1 MKTEYLEI
9 TASAEGRKPTVR
21 GMAYSGGKMRLFG
34 WSKPVV
40 VDMAGMS
47 VPESVPLLA
56 NHENHTLG
64 RVGLVAAKV
73 VDGHLE
79 ITGEIVGTGELS
91 DAIVA
96 QGKAGADW
104 QLSIGAEVEAAELV
118 QEGKRTINGVEH
130 DAPFYHVTK
139 STLREVSVVA
149 VGADKAT
156 HMKVTA
162 SLKLKGNSI
171 MEPEKKVEAANPAPA
186 APAAPA
192 EAPKNIEASAAPE
205 KPAEADVEAVALAAV
220 KAERERV
227 GMVKS
232 VCNGEFPEIE
242 AKAIAEGWNRE
253 QVSEAVLAAYREK
266 QPKTDVNI
274 TIKKENAMTAK
285 HLEAALSLRAGIDGD
300 TLVKSMG
307 EETVETAMKD
317 MDMPLR
323 VVLGECMRIE
333 GMSVPRSFDNDAI
346 KAAFSTVSLPGILSN
361 VANKKLLQAYNA
373 QPIIATRLCTTGD
386 LTDFKENQ
394 RFRLTDVGD
403 LQPVGADGEIKD
415 SALTEEAA
423 KNQLDTYA
431 KKFCLTRKMIINDDL
446 GAFLKVPTAMG
457 NRAARLVDQLF
468 FKRLMS
474 NPTCVDGKPL
484 FGRDHKNLLSGANSA
499 LSADSLKKAIQIFID
514 QTDADGQPI
523 SVEPSI
529 LLVPTALKHLA
540 IELTR
545 GATLMMSG
553 GAENTIRPAINVL
566 ADENLA
572 IVSSPYLGNKN
583 YPNFSEASWYLFGK
597 PGTVDTFE
605 IGYLKG
611 KRTPTVER
619 GDLDFN
625 VLGVWFRVYFD
636 IGIREQDHRGMV
648 KATGF
653 ACFSFPVRPPP
664 LQPNRHTER
673 FIEMK
678 ARYVQRGDSIDYT
691 PMEDVAAGD
700 VVILSDKLVGV
711 AKLDIKA
718 GELGALAVVGVY
730 EIATGGA
737 VVALGDVVSV
747 DPATG
752 KVAAAGTSGA
762 VKFGHAVTAATASDA
777 TVNVRLAQGLG

>member
-1 MKTEYLEI
+1 VV
-9 TASAEGRKPTVR
+9 TAKVADE
-21 GMAYSGGKMRLFG
+21 
-34 WSKPVV
+34 
-40 VDMAGMS
+40 
-47 VPESVPLLA
+47 
-56 NHENHTLG
+56 
-64 RVGLVAAKV
+64 GLVI
-73 VDGHLE
+73 E
-79 ITGEIVGTGELS
+79 GEIVADGTE
-91 DAIVA
+91 AENIVS
-96 QGKAGADW
+96 QGKSGADW

-118 QEGKRTINGVEH
+118 QEGKRTINGIDH
-130 DAPFYHVTK
+130 DAPFYHVSK

-162 SLKLKGNSI
+162 SLTLKGNSI
-171 MEPEKKVEAANPAPA
+171 MEPEKKNETQPQVAASEHIDA
-186 APAAPA
+186 
-192 EAPKNIEASAAPE
+192 K
-205 KPAEADVEAVALAAV
+205 AVADAAV

-227 GMVKS
+227 GMIKG

-242 AKAIAEGWNRE
+242 AKAITEGWDKEHVN
-253 QVSEAVLAAYREK
+253 EAVLAAYRAK
-266 QPKTDVNI
+266 QPTTDVNI
-274 TIKKENAMTAK
+274 TIKKEPTMNAK

-300 TLVKSMG
+300 TLAKTMG
-307 EETVETAMKD
+307 DETVEAAMKD

-323 VVLGECMRIE
+323 AVLGECMRIE

-373 QPIIATRLCTTGD
+373 QPIIATKLCTTGD

-403 LQPVGADGEIKD
+403 LQPIGSDGEIKD
-415 SALTEEAA
+415 SALTEESA

-468 FKRLMS
+468 FKRLMA

-484 FGRDHKNLLSGANSA
+484 FGRDHKNLLSGATSA
-499 LSADSLKKAIQIFID
+499 LSADSLKKAIQMFID
-514 QTDADGQPI
+514 QTDSDGQPI

-553 GAENTIRPAINVL
+553 GGTDPTIRPAINVL
-566 ADENLA
+566 ADENLQ

-583 YPNFSEASWYLFGK
+583 YPNFSEAAWYLFGK

-648 KATGF
+648 KATG
-653 ACFSFPVRPPP
+653 S
-664 LQPNRHTER
+664 
-673 FIEMK
+673 
-678 ARYVQRGDSIDYT
+678 
-691 PMEDVAAGD
+691 
-700 VVILSDKLVGV
+700 
-711 AKLDIKA
+711 
-718 GELGALAVVGVY
+718 
-730 EIATGGA
+730 
-737 VVALGDVVSV
+737 
-747 DPATG
+747 
-752 KVAAAGTSGA
+752 
-762 VKFGHAVTAATASDA
+762 AS
-777 TVNVRLAQGLG
+777 

>member
-1 MKTEYLEI
+1 MKNEFLEI
-9 TASAEGRKPTVR
+9 TAAAGGRKPTVR
-21 GMAYSGGKMRLFG
+21 GLAYSGGKMRLFG
-34 WSKPVV
+34 WSRPVV
-40 VDMAGMS
+40 VDMTGMA

-56 NHENHTLG
+56 NHENHTLC
-64 RVGLVAAKV
+64 RVGV
-73 VDGHLE
+73 VTATVGESGLE
-79 ITGEIVGTGELS
+79 ISGEIVAEGTE
-91 DAIVA
+91 AENIVA
-96 QGKAGADW
+96 QGRSGADW

-118 QEGKRTINGVEH
+118 QEGRRTINGVEH
-130 DAPFYHVTK
+130 EAPFYHVTK

-162 SLKLKGNSI
+162 SLQLKGNSI
-171 MEPEKKVEAANPAPA
+171 MEPEKKVEAAAA
-186 APAAPA
+186 APVSPAKPA
-192 EAPKNIEASAAPE
+192 EAPKNIEAAATVAQ
-205 KPAEADVEAVALAAV
+205 PAAEPVNVEAVAQAAV
-220 KAERERV
+220 KAERDRV
-227 GMVKS
+227 CMVKQ

-253 QVSEAVLAAYREK
+253 QVNEAVLAAFRQK
-266 QPKTDVNI
+266 QPTTDVNI
-274 TIKKENAMTAK
+274 TIKKGTEVNAK

-300 TLVKSMG
+300 TLVKTMG
-307 EETVETAMKD
+307 EETVEAAMKD

-323 VVLGECMRIE
+323 AVLGECMRIE

-373 QPIIATRLCTTGD
+373 QPIIATKLCTTGD

-403 LQPVGADGEIKD
+403 LKPIGADGEIKD
-415 SALTEEAA
+415 SALTEESA

-499 LSADSLKKAIQIFID
+499 LSADSLKKAIQVFID

-553 GAENTIRPAINVL
+553 GPDNTVRPAINVL

-648 KATGF
+648 KATG
-653 ACFSFPVRPPP
+653 
-664 LQPNRHTER
+664 
-673 FIEMK
+673 
-678 ARYVQRGDSIDYT
+678 
-691 PMEDVAAGD
+691 
-700 VVILSDKLVGV
+700 
-711 AKLDIKA
+711 
-718 GELGALAVVGVY
+718 
-730 EIATGGA
+730 
-737 VVALGDVVSV
+737 
-747 DPATG
+747 
-752 KVAAAGTSGA
+752 
-762 VKFGHAVTAATASDA
+762 TAS
-777 TVNVRLAQGLG
+777 

>member
-1 MKTEYLEI
+1 MKTEFLEI
-9 TASAEGRKPTVR
+9 TASANGKKPSVK
-21 GMAYSGGKMRLFG
+21 GVAYSGGKMRLFG
-34 WSKPVV
+34 WSRPVV

-47 VPESVPLLA
+47 IPESVPLLA

-64 RVGLVAAKV
+64 RVGLVAVSA
-73 VDGHLE
+73 VDNHLE
-79 ITGEIVGTGELS
+79 IAGEIVGEGDLAN
-91 DAIVA
+91 AIVS

-118 QEGKRTINGVEH
+118 QDGKRTINGIEH

-162 SLKLKGNSI
+162 SLELKGNSI
-171 MEPEKKVEAANPAPA
+171 MEPQNTNPETPAKTVEAAAPQVDA
-186 APAAPA
+186 
-192 EAPKNIEASAAPE
+192 K
-205 KPAEADVEAVALAAV
+205 AVADAAV

-227 GMVKS
+227 GMIKG

-242 AKAIAEGWNRE
+242 AKAINEGWGKE
-253 QVSEAVLAAYREK
+253 QVNEAVLAAYRAK
-266 QPKTDVNI
+266 QPTTDVNI
-274 TIKKENAMTAK
+274 TIKKEPTMNAK
-285 HLEAALSLRAGIDGD
+285 HLEAALSLRAGISGD
-300 TLVKSMG
+300 TLAKEMG
-307 EETVETAMKD
+307 DEVVEAAQRD

-323 VVLGECMRIE
+323 AVLGECMRIE

-373 QPIIATRLCTTGD
+373 QPIIATKLCTTGD

-403 LQPVGADGEIKD
+403 LQPIGADGEIKD
-415 SALTEEAA
+415 SALTEESA

-468 FKRLMS
+468 FKRLMA
-474 NPTCVDGKPL
+474 NPTTVDGKPL

-499 LSADSLKKAIQIFID
+499 LSADSLKKAIQMFID

-553 GAENTIRPAINVL
+553 GPDNTIRPAINVL
-566 ADENLA
+566 ADENLS

-648 KATGF
+648 KATG
-653 ACFSFPVRPPP
+653 S
-664 LQPNRHTER
+664 
-673 FIEMK
+673 
-678 ARYVQRGDSIDYT
+678 
-691 PMEDVAAGD
+691 AA
-700 VVILSDKLVGV
+700 
-711 AKLDIKA
+711 
-718 GELGALAVVGVY
+718 
-730 EIATGGA
+730 
-737 VVALGDVVSV
+737 
-747 DPATG
+747 
-752 KVAAAGTSGA
+752 
-762 VKFGHAVTAATASDA
+762 
-777 TVNVRLAQGLG
+777 

>member
-9 TASAEGRKPTVR
+9 TASAEGRKPSVR

-40 VDMAGMS
+40 VDMAGMT

-79 ITGEIVGTGELS
+79 ISGEIVGTGELS
-91 DAIVA
+91 EAIVA

-171 MEPEKKVEAANPAPA
+171 MEPEINGTGNGEQGTGTPVTAQKPTTEKPTPTGVEAGA
-186 APAAPA
+186 A
-192 EAPKNIEASAAPE
+192 IETAV
-205 KPAEADVEAVALAAV
+205 DVEAVAQAAV

-232 VCNGEFPEIE
+232 VCRGEFPEIE

-307 EETVETAMKD
+307 EETVEAAMKD

-333 GMSVPRSFDNDAI
+333 GMNVPRSFDNDAI

-499 LSADSLKKAIQIFID
+499 LSADSLKKAIQMFID

-553 GAENTIRPAINVL
+553 GADNTIRPAINVL

-572 IVSSPYLGNKN
+572 IVSSPYLGNRN
-583 YPNFSEASWYLFGK
+583 YPNYSEASWYLFGK

-648 KATGF
+648 KATG
-653 ACFSFPVRPPP
+653 
-664 LQPNRHTER
+664 
-673 FIEMK
+673 
-678 ARYVQRGDSIDYT
+678 
-691 PMEDVAAGD
+691 
-700 VVILSDKLVGV
+700 
-711 AKLDIKA
+711 
-718 GELGALAVVGVY
+718 
-730 EIATGGA
+730 
-737 VVALGDVVSV
+737 
-747 DPATG
+747 
-752 KVAAAGTSGA
+752 
-762 VKFGHAVTAATASDA
+762 TAS
-777 TVNVRLAQGLG
+777 

>member
-1 MKTEYLEI
+1 MKTEFLEI
-9 TASAEGRKPTVR
+9 TASANGKKPSVK
-21 GMAYSGGKMRLFG
+21 GVAYSGGKMRLFG
-34 WSKPVV
+34 WSRPVV

-47 VPESVPLLA
+47 IPESVPLLA

-64 RVGLVAAKV
+64 RVGLVAVSA
-73 VDGHLE
+73 VDNHLE
-79 ITGEIVGTGELS
+79 IAGEIVGEGDLAN
-91 DAIVA
+91 AIVS

-118 QEGKRTINGVEH
+118 QDGKRTINGIEH

-162 SLKLKGNSI
+162 SLELKGNSI
-171 MEPEKKVEAANPAPA
+171 MEPQNTNPETPAKTVEAAAPQVDA
-186 APAAPA
+186 
-192 EAPKNIEASAAPE
+192 K
-205 KPAEADVEAVALAAV
+205 AVADAAV

-227 GMVKS
+227 GMIKG

-242 AKAIAEGWNRE
+242 AKAINEGWGKE
-253 QVSEAVLAAYREK
+253 QVNEAVLAAYRAK
-266 QPKTDVNI
+266 QPTTDVNI
-274 TIKKENAMTAK
+274 TIKKEPTMNAK
-285 HLEAALSLRAGIDGD
+285 HLEAALSLRAGISGD
-300 TLVKSMG
+300 TLAKEMG
-307 EETVETAMKD
+307 DEVVEAAQRD

-323 VVLGECMRIE
+323 AVLGECMRIE

-373 QPIIATRLCTTGD
+373 QPIIATKLCTTGD

-403 LQPVGADGEIKD
+403 LKPIGADGEIKD
-415 SALTEEAA
+415 SALTEESA

-468 FKRLMS
+468 FKRLMA
-474 NPTCVDGKPL
+474 NPICVDGKPL
-484 FGRDHKNLLSGANSA
+484 FGRDHKNLLTGANSA
-499 LSADSLKKAIQIFID
+499 LSADSLKKAIQMFID

-553 GAENTIRPAINVL
+553 GPDNTIRPAINVL
-566 ADENLA
+566 ADENLS

-648 KATGF
+648 KATG
-653 ACFSFPVRPPP
+653 S
-664 LQPNRHTER
+664 
-673 FIEMK
+673 
-678 ARYVQRGDSIDYT
+678 
-691 PMEDVAAGD
+691 AA
-700 VVILSDKLVGV
+700 
-711 AKLDIKA
+711 
-718 GELGALAVVGVY
+718 
-730 EIATGGA
+730 
-737 VVALGDVVSV
+737 
-747 DPATG
+747 
-752 KVAAAGTSGA
+752 
-762 VKFGHAVTAATASDA
+762 
-777 TVNVRLAQGLG
+777 

>member
-1 MKTEYLEI
+1 MKNEFLEI
-9 TASAEGRKPTVR
+9 TAAAGGRKPTVR
-21 GMAYSGGKMRLFG
+21 GLAYSGGKMRLFG
-34 WSKPVV
+34 WSRPVV
-40 VDMAGMS
+40 VDMTGMA

-56 NHENHTLG
+56 NHENHTLC
-64 RVGLVAAKV
+64 RVGV
-73 VDGHLE
+73 VTATVGESGLE
-79 ITGEIVGTGELS
+79 ISGEIVAEGTE
-91 DAIVA
+91 AENIVA
-96 QGKAGADW
+96 QGKSGADW

-118 QEGKRTINGVEH
+118 QEGRRTINGVEH
-130 DAPFYHVTK
+130 EAPFYHVTK

-162 SLKLKGNSI
+162 SLQLKGNSI
-171 MEPEKKVEAANPAPA
+171 MEPEKKVEAAAA
-186 APAAPA
+186 APVSPAKPA
-192 EAPKNIEASAAPE
+192 EAPKNIEAAATVAQ
-205 KPAEADVEAVALAAV
+205 PAAEPVNVEAFAQAAV
-220 KAERERV
+220 KAERDRV
-227 GMVKS
+227 CMVKQ

-242 AKAIAEGWNRE
+242 AKAISEGWNRE
-253 QVSEAVLAAYREK
+253 QVNEAVLAAFRQK
-266 QPKTDVNI
+266 QPTTDVNI
-274 TIKKENAMTAK
+274 TIKKGTEVNAK

-300 TLVKSMG
+300 TLVKTMG
-307 EETVETAMKD
+307 EETVEAAMKD

-323 VVLGECMRIE
+323 AVLGECMRIE
-333 GMSVPRSFDNDAI
+333 GMSVPRSFDNDTI

-373 QPIIATRLCTTGD
+373 QPIIATKLCTTGD

-403 LQPVGADGEIKD
+403 LKPIGADGEIKD
-415 SALTEEAA
+415 SALTEESA

-499 LSADSLKKAIQIFID
+499 LSADSLKKAIQVFID

-553 GAENTIRPAINVL
+553 GPDNTVRPAINVL

-648 KATGF
+648 KATG
-653 ACFSFPVRPPP
+653 
-664 LQPNRHTER
+664 
-673 FIEMK
+673 
-678 ARYVQRGDSIDYT
+678 
-691 PMEDVAAGD
+691 
-700 VVILSDKLVGV
+700 
-711 AKLDIKA
+711 
-718 GELGALAVVGVY
+718 
-730 EIATGGA
+730 
-737 VVALGDVVSV
+737 
-747 DPATG
+747 
-752 KVAAAGTSGA
+752 
-762 VKFGHAVTAATASDA
+762 TAS
-777 TVNVRLAQGLG
+777 

>member
-1 MKTEYLEI
+1 MKTEFLEI
-9 TASAEGRKPTVR
+9 TAAANGKKPSVK
-21 GMAYSGGKMRLFG
+21 GVAYSGGKMRLFG
-34 WSKPVV
+34 WSRPVV

-47 VPESVPLLA
+47 IPESVPLLA

-64 RVGLVAAKV
+64 RVGLVAVSA
-73 VDGHLE
+73 VDNHLE
-79 ITGEIVGTGELS
+79 IAGEIVGEGDLAN
-91 DAIVA
+91 AIVS

-118 QEGKRTINGVEH
+118 QDGKRTINGIEH

-162 SLKLKGNSI
+162 SLELKGNSI
-171 MEPEKKVEAANPAPA
+171 MEPQNTNPETPAKTVEAAAPQVDA
-186 APAAPA
+186 
-192 EAPKNIEASAAPE
+192 K
-205 KPAEADVEAVALAAV
+205 AVADAAV

-227 GMVKS
+227 GMIKG

-242 AKAIAEGWNRE
+242 AKAINEGWGKE
-253 QVSEAVLAAYREK
+253 QVNEAVLAAYRAK
-266 QPKTDVNI
+266 QPTTDVNI
-274 TIKKENAMTAK
+274 TIKKEPTMNAK
-285 HLEAALSLRAGIDGD
+285 HLEAALSLRAGISGD
-300 TLVKSMG
+300 TLAKEMG
-307 EETVETAMKD
+307 DEVVEAAQRD

-323 VVLGECMRIE
+323 AVLGECMRIE

-373 QPIIATRLCTTGD
+373 QPIIATKLCTTGD

-403 LQPVGADGEIKD
+403 LQPIGADGEIKD
-415 SALTEEAA
+415 SALTEESA

-468 FKRLMS
+468 FKRLMA

-499 LSADSLKKAIQIFID
+499 LSADSLKKAIQMFID

-553 GAENTIRPAINVL
+553 GPDNTIRPAINVL
-566 ADENLA
+566 ADENLS
-572 IVSSPYLGNKN
+572 IVSSPSLGNKN

-648 KATGF
+648 KATG
-653 ACFSFPVRPPP
+653 S
-664 LQPNRHTER
+664 
-673 FIEMK
+673 
-678 ARYVQRGDSIDYT
+678 
-691 PMEDVAAGD
+691 AA
-700 VVILSDKLVGV
+700 
-711 AKLDIKA
+711 
-718 GELGALAVVGVY
+718 
-730 EIATGGA
+730 
-737 VVALGDVVSV
+737 
-747 DPATG
+747 
-752 KVAAAGTSGA
+752 
-762 VKFGHAVTAATASDA
+762 
-777 TVNVRLAQGLG
+777 